1 MKRENKLS
9 PNSLAF
15 IAMTNEFCNEIE
27 NVLDYEKEAFL
38 AQMLKLLPRIYIAA
52 SDIEYAG
59 SLCDYYIDSYL
70 EEESYNQVRNYVAQL
85 VGEDDVYLDT
95 FVDGM
100 KYSDTPIASSVSE
113 NLADLYQ
120 EFFNF
125 IASIKDVST
134 EVQQELLGSCK
145 ENFNNYWSQTI
156 CNSLKAINKAYY
168 NPDNL

>member
-1 MKRENKLS
+1 MENKIKLS

-15 IAMTNEFCNEIE
+15 IAMTNEYCHEIE
-27 NVLDYEKEAFL
+27 NILDYDKDSFV

-52 SDIEYAG
+52 SDIDCLSG
-59 SLCDYYIDSYL
+59 FGDYYIDTFL
-70 EEESYNQVRNYVAQL
+70 EEDAYNQARSHIAQMMA
-85 VGEDDVYLDT
+85 EDDVYLDT

-125 IASIKDVST
+125 IASVKDVPT
-134 EVQQELLGSCK
+134 NVQQELIGCCK
-145 ENFNNYWSQTI
+145 DNFNNYWSQSI
-156 CNSLKAINKAYY
+156 CNALKALNKVFY